1 MTRPMYCIDQCSFQ
15 DESETRTSSFREFV
29 YAHDQI
35 VRFDT
40 NEIASSTKTRTTGF
54 NVTENTSTERQEEA
68 EEEEEVEEEEE
79 TQFGK
84 HELSS
89 SITNGPTN
97 QQHNV
102 LSFGIKRTEE
112 EFSTSTNST
121 KLITQSLIQII
132 DKPPLD
138 ETLVGLNSV
147 TTGSII
153 SQSQTQSC
161 FPKSEPSSI
170 ASSKTFSH
178 QFQNITPKVEIP
190 KKQFSKKWAWLNE
203 EGAERNDSQTTGESA
218 SVNEEKVK
226 EFSSISSRLRSLSLT
241 TASSTDRDPDV
252 PASLPTRKRSM
263 RIKEMAK
270 RFEAASNTSDVSD
283 KSSPKVEPLIPPK
296 RVIVPLSNLETYST
310 ETMRLELSP
319 GVQNKFCSTEAEV
332 SKKQQILRNPPQ
344 RETIAYTT
352 LVTGTKDKVKSKERE
367 AGKLTIKR
375 NISTANVAAWSGCET
390 ELETESSE
398 VESDLLRSIDA
409 KCIPDIT
416 QNFSRITQANMES
429 ARETTSDVLKPGI
442 VPIVSNTSK
451 LTGTEEISAA
461 CSSLDCSL
469 ADNVD
474 LIKHVASSRTVSKIA
489 VYDASVLA
497 VSETL
502 SEMNHLDSSK
512 NKISSDHELTYSN
525 ADHEDGSI
533 SETTDSRNSN
543 DEAVC
548 KKTPFSEAKKETSGC
563 KNYTPSKLTDLKECK
578 SYTAKATENGN
589 CKVDTQTGGTETLF
603 AVNVAMRRE
612 DETRS
617 CENKTNFGTKE
628 SNYFHNDAT
637 SRVKESAGSIMVE
650 AGVSLQQCTVSTEQT
665 TISCLTSENE
675 WTKSTHTTQAKPND
689 KMERSPSFDDTSL
702 ECFGNVHDDRAFLVG
717 KHPGH
722 LLNRLYLSE
731 DIADIIAD
739 DSEEVIFEKKLTP
752 TQRLYSF
759 LVDEDETSYQ
769 ITSLSAMSDEDLPE
783 CDPGSVVENML
794 RRDVN
799 DAFDASNSSC
809 TAAEVCKSHIGTA
822 YASEKAVLSS
832 TDKEVSV
839 AESVSSVEFAKDNL
853 PITERISDQLVHV
866 EKMSERE
873 LISTEIEETESSK
886 RELIST
892 EIEVE
897 EAQCCSASVATS
909 RCPDFIADASE
920 CVSVNNSSAEKV
932 SYQTNSILDDIEI
945 RGFEKYDSSEIESVS
960 VSVSPHMDQCFS
972 FSGTQENS
980 LENRPSTP
988 SPPSSQSSTNA
999 EIRHDQQR
1007 GRYLEVNTEE
1017 DNIPNIPEHVDVI
1030 LMSGTDRTAEV
1041 MEGDSL
1047 RSQSELDE
1055 DRTSITQT
1063 SLSSVLGTDKENQP
1077 SLKKSPT
1084 SSDGLMSEL
1093 KPHLN
1098 DTPCHNHDSSTFE
1111 NGVKGLSLERKEI
1124 VDKDGHS
1131 ESYEASCKPRN
1142 LDKVSSRLNN
1152 TNSYGEGE
1160 TVQYSTF
1167 VKRREISS
1175 QQFSDITRQS
1185 FLEDHETVANVSS
1198 FTSTCIKS
1206 ETFDHVFYD
1215 QHTSNRSSL
1224 DSTSCSEVSESTT
1237 ECSDTSLQAP
1247 PESKHTSIQPPPSVL
1262 VKDNHD
1268 LALAQVRAGERLSL
1282 NGGELFAVKVKI
1294 DPGDERSMSKLRD
1307 IQGARNKW
1315 TERREVER
1323 FSEKTEIGV
1332 EDMDEISGATFL
1344 TAEDI
1349 EKINTEGK
1357 TMHQQ
1362 LIIGNQSED
1371 DYDFLGL
1378 SPQLHKRRSVSPRM
1392 DISNLERAGK
1402 ITHHDHTIDYDYLIS
1417 PGKSQTSLLAE
1428 LEFSPEED
1436 TGRRSV
1442 DKTLDSVEGSGFN
1455 EITCT
1460 GVAKVT
1466 ATNRVTTTKF
1476 QRKKSYQPLEQIR
1489 FNLESS
1495 DIVSTNESSRNV
1507 TFSTA
1512 DFNKK
1517 LIEHEPE
1524 PNRSKSWKKNS
1535 LKGLFRK
1542 MKSKSSINHGVDL
1555 EPETIEP
1562 EMQISSPIL
1571 ISSSSQSRAQQ
1582 KSGPNAGS
1590 YSITTQKVTLEE
1602 LSVSELDISQTS
1614 AALSSGVQVINRVDG
1629 FFIPNQNQYG
1639 LSNALSIQ
1647 NSASKEHVVR
1657 GQEED
1662 MSGAQQRLVF
1672 KKSDPRAPDPFS
1684 YQTEK
1689 HYKARRGGDL
1699 EQSTKSGI
1707 EKLAKVMKWKRK

>member
-1 MTRPMYCIDQCSFQ
+1 MIRTPMYCIDQCSFQ
-15 DESETRTSSFREFV
+15 DESETPTSSLREFV

-35 VRFDT
+35 KRFDT
-40 NEIASSTKTRTTGF
+40 NEIAFSTKVRTTGF
-54 NVTENTSTERQEEA
+54 NITETSSTERQEEA
-68 EEEEEVEEEEE
+68 EEEEA
-79 TQFGK
+79 QFGE

-112 EFSTSTNST
+112 EFSTSTNTT
-121 KLITQSLIQII
+121 KLITPSLTQII
-132 DKPPLD
+132 DKPLLD

-178 QFQNITPKVEIP
+178 QFQNNTPKVEIP

-203 EGAERNDSQTTGESA
+203 EGAERNDSQTTGKSA

-241 TASSTDRDPDV
+241 TASATDRDPDV

-296 RVIVPLSNLETYST
+296 RVPLSNLETYST
-310 ETMRLELSP
+310 ETMRLEPSP
-319 GVQNKFCSTEAEV
+319 GVQYKFRSTEAEV
-332 SKKQQILRNPPQ
+332 SKKQQILMDPLQ

-352 LVTGTKDKVKSKERE
+352 LVNGTKDEVKSKERE

-375 NISTANVAAWSGCET
+375 NITTANVAAWSGCET
-390 ELETESSE
+390 KLETESSE
-398 VESDLLRSIDA
+398 VESADLLRSIDA

-416 QNFSRITQANMES
+416 QNFSRITQENMES
-429 ARETTSDVLKPGI
+429 SGPARETTSNVLKPDN

-451 LTGTEEISAA
+451 LTGTKEISAA
-461 CSSLDCSL
+461 RSSLDCSL

-474 LIKHVASSRTVSKIA
+474 LIKHVASNRTVSKIA

-497 VSETL
+497 VNETF
-502 SEMNHLDSSK
+502 SEMKHLDCSK
-512 NKISSDHELTYSN
+512 NKISSDHELTSSN

-533 SETTDSRNSN
+533 SKTTDSRNSN

-548 KKTPFSEAKKETSGC
+548 KKTPFSEAKEDTSGC

-578 SYTAKATENGN
+578 SYTAKATENRN
-589 CKVDTQTGGTETLF
+589 CQVDTQTGGKKTLF
-603 AVNVAMRRE
+603 AVNVAMKRE

-769 ITSLSAMSDEDLPE
+769 ITSLSAMSDEELPE

-794 RRDVN
+794 RQDVK
-799 DAFDASNSSC
+799 DSFDAGNSSC
-809 TAAEVCKSHIGTA
+809 TAAEVCKSHTVTA

-839 AESVSSVEFAKDNL
+839 AESVSSVEFSKDNL

-920 CVSVNNSSAEKV
+920 CVSVNNYSREKV
-932 SYQTNSILDDIEI
+932 SDQTNSILDDVEI

-960 VSVSPHMDQCFS
+960 VSPQMDQCFS

-999 EIRHDQQR
+999 EAHHDQQR
-1007 GRYLEVNTEE
+1007 GRYLEVNAEE

-1030 LMSGTDRTAEV
+1030 LMGGADRTAEV

-1063 SLSSVLGTDKENQP
+1063 SLSSVLGTDEENQP
-1077 SLKKSPT
+1077 SLKKSQT
-1084 SSDGLMSEL
+1084 LGDGLISEL

-1131 ESYEASCKPRN
+1131 ESYEASCKPQN
-1142 LDKVSSRLNN
+1142 LDKVSSCLNN
-1152 TNSYGEGE
+1152 IKSYGEGE

-1175 QQFSDITRQS
+1175 QQFSDITRRN

-1206 ETFDHVFYD
+1206 EKFDHVFYD

-1268 LALAQVRAGERLSL
+1268 LALAQVRASGRLSL
-1282 NGGELFAVKVKI
+1282 NGGELFAVKVKV
-1294 DPGDERSMSKLRD
+1294 DPEDERSMSKLRD

-1323 FSEKTEIGV
+1323 FSEKTEIRV

-1392 DISNLERAGK
+1392 DISNFERAGM
-1402 ITHHDHTIDYDYLIS
+1402 ITHHDHTIDYDYIIS
-1417 PGKSQTSLLAE
+1417 PGKSQNSLLAE

-1442 DKTLDSVEGSGFN
+1442 DENLDSVKRNGFN
-1455 EITCT
+1455 ELTCT

-1542 MKSKSSINHGVDL
+1542 MKSKSSMNHGVDL

-1571 ISSSSQSRAQQ
+1571 ISSSSQSRTQQ

-1639 LSNALSIQ
+1639 LSNASSIQ

-1689 HYKARRGGDL
+1689 HYNARRGGDL
-1699 EQSTKSGI
+1699 EQSTRSGI